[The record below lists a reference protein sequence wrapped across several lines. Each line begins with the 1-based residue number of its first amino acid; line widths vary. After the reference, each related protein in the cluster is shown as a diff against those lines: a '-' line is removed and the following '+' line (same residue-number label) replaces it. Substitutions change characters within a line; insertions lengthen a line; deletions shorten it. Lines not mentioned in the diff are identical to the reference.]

1 MVFVERV
8 GVISEVEEASG
19 EVSEAVEMIYMCG
32 MGEWC
37 VVFDLK
43 REKNVALCNKR
54 EERERE
60 VITNKTAP
68 LEMMMYFL
76 LLRTTL
82 SLR

>member
-37 VVFDLK
+37 VVFGLK
-43 REKNVALCNKR
+43 REKNVALCNREKR
-54 EERERE
+54 ER
-60 VITNKTAP
+60 
-68 LEMMMYFL
+68 
-76 LLRTTL
+76 
-82 SLR
+82 